1 MKRVAAVTKR
11 KFKKKKRNLFINFC
25 KSLNRNE
32 TIKYVWNKFELFNH
46 KKVKN
51 RHNIEDSQKLEI
63 LNDLAVCNILPEPQ
77 IKKIT
82 EPIKQFSMDE
92 LENSLRD
99 KTISGPGLDD
109 VSYLLI
115 KKLPLKA
122 REALLNIYNKSLNN
136 GTIPEE

>member
-51 RHNIEDSQKLEI
+51 RHNIEDSKKLEI

-122 REALLNIYNKSLNN
+122 REALLNIYNKCLNN